1 MKTIIRH
8 IAAFAA
14 LMFSIIACGPSRYMI
29 DVEMRHKSKAG
40 VDLTGKNVAVV
51 YGVTSEYPLGSFIE
65 SLADGFAWNLQAD
78 YQHTIDSVA
87 VFGIEV
93 PASEYASRDSLVA
106 LLMETGS
113 DVVFLFDK
121 VEFGDMTQTSTS
133 ITLPYSVSLRCYD
146 AMNQDDKMLTYTGSS
161 TVRPANLEQLPND
174 AWDEGKT
181 VAMSFKPEWKHEQYS
196 IYYFNGDQWLS
207 ALTKAEL
214 YDWKGAMDIW
224 FGFLDSN
231 DVLKRSCACYNI
243 ATSCYMLGDY
253 NLASDWLDR
262 SDKENPLPLSVALRK
277 RINARK

>member
-51 YGVTSEYPLGSFIE
+51 YGVTSEYPLGSFVE

-78 YQHTIDSVA
+78 YQDTIDSVG
-87 VFGIEV
+87 VFGIGV

-121 VEFGDMTQTSTS
+121 VEFGEMTQTSVS
-133 ITLPYSVSLRCYD
+133 VTLPYTVSLRCYD
-146 AMNQDDKMLTYTGSS
+146 AMNPEDRMLTFTGSS
-161 TVRPANLEQLPND
+161 TARPVTLEQLPD
-174 AWDEGKT
+174 EAWEAGKT
-181 VAMSFKPEWKHEQYS
+181 VSSSFKPEWKHEQYS
-196 IYYFNGDQWLS
+196 IYYFDNENWLS
-207 ALTKAEL
+207 ALMKAEM

-224 FGFLDSN
+224 FRFLDSN

-243 ATSCYMLGDY
+243 ATSCYMLGNY
-253 NLASDWLDR
+253 ALASEWLDR
-262 SDKENPLPLSVALRK
+262 SDQDNPLPLSAALRK